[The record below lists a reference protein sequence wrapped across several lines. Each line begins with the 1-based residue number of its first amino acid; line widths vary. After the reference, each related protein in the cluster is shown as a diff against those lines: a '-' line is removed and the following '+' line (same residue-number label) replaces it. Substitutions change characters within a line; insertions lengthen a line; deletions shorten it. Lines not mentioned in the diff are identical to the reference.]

1 MGRLARSAGWM
12 VGLLAW
18 SDDLVEMIRRA
29 LDPHQVRILQTDMQG
44 STKGFNPSNVAPRAP
59 ARIGRMA

>member
-29 LDPHQVRILQTDMQG
+29 LDPHQVRIMQTDMQG
-44 STKGFNPSNVAPRAP
+44 STKDSTR
-59 ARIGRMA
+59 RT